1 MAGMTDDADFT
12 LIGSTMKNI
21 SLPRLSFKSNSTLA
35 ADSYQ
40 SLIISLLRGLAALQV
55 ALAHLRA
62 ETYPSLRGMN
72 DAPIGYQFLA
82 FSTGFAHQAVVV
94 FFLISGWLVGGS
106 LLNKWSQ
113 HQSLASYAIDRISR
127 LWTVLIPTFSLMLIS
142 AWYMDNI
149 VPAPSHFDRT
159 NEYSVVSLAGNLAG
173 LQTISVPN
181 FGKNYALWSLA
192 NETWYYILFPL
203 VLFVFRCKAAWRKAA
218 SALAI
223 AGIASFLPVSILL
236 YFSLWLLGAGFSKI
250 RIECG
255 PMGRA
260 ILLLVCVALSVYFRL
275 TGRNAD
281 LIIDS
286 FVQDLVCSL
295 PFLTLLASMHHTAPT
310 GSAAMRHLRSS
321 AHVLS
326 EFSFTL
332 YVTHVPAIALLRYLG
347 RTYLGRESFSPNQ
360 AVDYFVYFGTASLLV
375 AVAFLSYLAFE
386 SNTVRVRK
394 FLKER
399 LLRSSLRRPVITA
412 APVK

>member
-1 MAGMTDDADFT
+1 M
-12 LIGSTMKNI
+12 IGSTMKTN
-21 SLPRLSFKSNSTLA
+21 SLPKFSFNSHAALE

-72 DAPIGYQFLA
+72 DATIAYQLFA

-113 HQSLASYAIDRISR
+113 QKSVTVYAIDRVSR
-127 LWTVLIPTFSLMLIS
+127 LWTVLIPTFCLMLIS

-149 VPAPSHFDRT
+149 VAIPSHLDRT
-159 NEYSVVSLAGNLAG
+159 NEYSALAFFGNLIG
-173 LQTISVPN
+173 FQTVTLPN

-192 NETWYYILFPL
+192 NETWYYVLFPL
-203 VLFVFRCKAAWRKAA
+203 VIFVYRCKTALHKCA

-255 PMGRA
+255 STTRIA
-260 ILLLVCVALSVYFRL
+260 LIVVCVTLSVYFRL
-275 TGRNAD
+275 TGSNAD
-281 LIIDS
+281 LVVDS
-286 FVQDLVCSL
+286 FIQDFVISL
-295 PFLTLLASMHHTAPT
+295 PFLALLASMHQSAPT
-310 GSAAMRHLRSS
+310 GSAAMRHFRSA
-321 AHVLS
+321 AHTLS

-332 YVTHVPAIALLRYLG
+332 YVTHVPTIALLRYLG
-347 RTYLGRESFSPNQ
+347 RSYLGRESFSPYH
-360 AVDYFVYFGTASLLV
+360 AIDYLLYFGTASLLV
-375 AVAFLSYLAFE
+375 AIAFLSYLAFE
-386 SNTVRVRK
+386 SNTVRVRN
-394 FLKER
+394 FLKRR
-399 LLRSSLRRPVITA
+399 LLGASLRRRTIVA
-412 APVK
+412 ASVK

>member
-1 MAGMTDDADFT
+1 MAGMTDDARHTVNGFT
-12 LIGSTMKNI
+12 MTNI
-21 SLPRLSFKSNSTLA
+21 SLPRLSFKSNSILA
-35 ADSYQ
+35 SDSYQ

-72 DAPIGYQFLA
+72 DAPFAYQLLA

-94 FFLISGWLVGGS
+94 FFLVSGWLVGGS
-106 LLNKWSQ
+106 LLSKWP
-113 HQSLASYAIDRISR
+113 HHLSLASYAIDRISR
-127 LWTVLIPTFSLMLIS
+127 LWTVLIPTFFLMLIS
-142 AWYMDNI
+142 AGYMESI
-149 VPAPSHFDRT
+149 VAAPSHLDRT
-159 NEYSVVSLAGNLAG
+159 NEYSVVSFLGNLFG

-203 VLFVFRCKAAWRKAA
+203 VLFVFRCKAAWHKGA

-223 AGIASFLPVSILL
+223 ASIASFLPVSILL

-255 PMGRA
+255 PIGRA
-260 ILLLVCVALSVYFRL
+260 ILLLVCITLSVYFRL
-275 TGRNAD
+275 TGNNAD
-281 LIIDS
+281 LVIDS
-286 FVQDLVCSL
+286 FLQDLSCSL
-295 PFLTLLASMHHTAPT
+295 PFLALLASMHHMAPT
-310 GSAAMRHLRSS
+310 GSTAMRHLGS
-321 AHVLS
+321 AAHTLS

-347 RTYLGRESFSPNQ
+347 RTYLGRESFSPNNV
-360 AVDYFVYFGTASLLV
+360 VDYFMYFGTASLLV
-375 AVAFLSYLAFE
+375 AFAYLSYLAFE
-386 SNTVRVRK
+386 SNTVRVRN
-394 FLKER
+394 FLKDR
-399 LLRSSLRRPVITA
+399 LLRKSALRPVTTA